1 MRLLIKS
8 NHNYIVKS
16 ENVLRGSSPQYC
28 CSSPNNLYNCIL
40 LSRDEIAGHFFT
52 PSENV
57 GLLFAV
63 GDSTAY
69 FFYYEGGGNRV
80 RSCLHA
86 VENIV
91 DDNYNNNRDIFIAEL
106 RCTTSAC
113 VLTAVSLWT
122 DGRIA
127 CWHENEINKFP
138 LTGRRENFLSVQMV
152 SAWIDP
158 FTNITSNLNFI
169 FNLYIFFFCVKCFFC
184 NYHDVNFFVV

>member
-1 MRLLIKS
+1 
-8 NHNYIVKS
+8 
-16 ENVLRGSSPQYC
+16 LRGSSPEYC
-28 CSSPNNLYNCIL
+28 CSSPNNLYNCVL

-57 GLLFAV
+57 RLLFAV

-152 SAWIDP
+152 SAWIVGRPDQREIEP
-158 FTNITSNLNFI
+158 RRLARVRVRPDVPNFKRPRDTI
-169 FNLYIFFFCVKCFFC
+169 ARFIVR
-184 NYHDVNFFVV
+184 V

>member
-1 MRLLIKS
+1 L
-8 NHNYIVKS
+8 YIIIS
-16 ENVLRGSSPQYC
+16 RR
-28 CSSPNNLYNCIL
+28 NCWT
-40 LSRDEIAGHFFT
+40 FFH
-52 PSENV
+52 
-57 GLLFAV
+57 AV
-63 GDSTAY
+63 WKCTITIRRRRFDRI

-152 SAWIDP
+152 SAWIVGRPDQREIEP
-158 FTNITSNLNFI
+158 RRLARVRVRPDVPNFKRPRDTI
-169 FNLYIFFFCVKCFFC
+169 ARFIVRVWCNLYCRGSS
-184 NYHDVNFFVV
+184 DPPVN

>member
-57 GLLFAV
+57 RLLFAV

-69 FFYYEGGGNRV
+69 FFIMKEAVTAFGRV
-80 RSCLHA
+80 YTRSKTQSTTIITIIGIFLLPNCVARRRRASSQPCL
-86 VENIV
+86 
-91 DDNYNNNRDIFIAEL
+91 YGL
-106 RCTTSAC
+106 
-113 VLTAVSLWT
+113 T
-122 DGRIA
+122 DGQRVGMKTKL
-127 CWHENEINKFP
+127 INF
-138 LTGRRENFLSVQMV
+138 R
-152 SAWIDP
+152 
-158 FTNITSNLNFI
+158 
-169 FNLYIFFFCVKCFFC
+169 
-184 NYHDVNFFVV
+184 